1 MIMATKTTRRPIRTS
16 ASRLIPQKIAGP
28 ARVRDAAD
36 CIPAPHGIW
45 DELQTT
51 VVESPADERLRAIVG
66 EVLKVPLPAIP
77 QFMEKAW
84 NAYTDSC
91 VCGTRYADNCSHYLT
106 NAFALAGATF
116 PKNTAKCPKGRMIRA
131 KETLAWFRPMAKKFR
146 KDHSAIT
153 SGIWFV
159 YQERADG
166 QAHVCLHRESP
177 QRYWYRGTG
186 DFPDWKVQWHFLY

>member
-1 MIMATKTTRRPIRTS
+1 MPRRS
-16 ASRLIPQKIAGP
+16 QSRLARVSTGKLIPQKIAGP
-28 ARVRDAAD
+28 ALLRDAGRLTA
-36 CIPAPHGIW
+36 APRGIW

-51 VVESPADERLRAIVG
+51 VVDSPVHVAGVRAMVG
-66 EVLKVPLPAIP
+66 EVLKVPPAAVP
-77 QFMEKAW
+77 SFMEKAW

-116 PKNTAKCPKGRMIRA
+116 PKDTAKCPKGRMIRA
-131 KETLAWFRPMAKKFR
+131 KETLAWFRPMAKQFR
-146 KDHSAIT
+146 KDHSSIT

-177 QRYWYRGTG
+177 QRYWYKGTG
-186 DFPDWKVQWHFLY
+186 DYPDWPVQWHFLY